1 VRNIQQIILLR
12 LFTWLASLLVRI
24 REIVKDEKY
33 DDEHFKEKV
42 LTNATDEFK
51 AFIEKED

>member
-1 VRNIQQIILLR
+1 
-12 LFTWLASLLVRI
+12 LLVRI

-42 LTNATDEFK
+42 LTNATYEFK
-51 AFIEKED
+51 PFIEKED